1 MYVPFYFISPLMSCF
16 VKCSEHAGALI
27 TRLCELQRMRI
38 CWGGRPAWPE
48 AGAMQGTI
56 GTGQVIVVIYLRVS
70 LILLNYGQS
79 SVSLGAKQKG
89 VSVERK
95 EETKSRDSRRT
106 PHDDR
111 TVSRERESNF

>member
-1 MYVPFYFISPLMSCF
+1 MMYVPFYFISPLMSCF

-56 GTGQVIVVIYLRVS
+56 GTGQPGNSGDISPGQPHS
-70 LILLNYGQS
+70 LELWAELCEPGS
-79 SVSLGAKQKG
+79 KA
-89 VSVERK
+89 ERC
-95 EETKSRDSRRT
+95 
-106 PHDDR
+106 
-111 TVSRERESNF
+111 